1 MERRVRR
8 QPKLRRLVVELCE
21 KWRSLTCHLRVRGMP
36 QTNNCTERTIGRS
49 KACAG
54 LRSGI
59 RYRTVRG
66 YRSEEGM
73 MNGLGLTQWVWSGAD
88 GLDLGDLIAA

>member
-1 MERRVRR
+1 ME
-8 QPKLRRLVVELCE
+8 
-21 KWRSLTCHLRVRGMP
+21 MP

-59 RYRTVRG
+59 RYKTARG
-66 YRSEEGM
+66 YKSEEGM
-73 MNGLGLTQWVWSGAD
+73 MNGLRLTQWIWSGRD
-88 GLDLGDLIAA
+88 GLDLDELVAA

>member
-1 MERRVRR
+1 
-8 QPKLRRLVVELCE
+8 
-21 KWRSLTCHLRVRGMP
+21 MP

-59 RYRTVRG
+59 RYKTVRG
-66 YRSEEGM
+66 YKSEEGM
-73 MNGLGLTQWVWSGAD
+73 MNGFLTDTVDMERSGWT
-88 GLDLGDLIAA
+88 